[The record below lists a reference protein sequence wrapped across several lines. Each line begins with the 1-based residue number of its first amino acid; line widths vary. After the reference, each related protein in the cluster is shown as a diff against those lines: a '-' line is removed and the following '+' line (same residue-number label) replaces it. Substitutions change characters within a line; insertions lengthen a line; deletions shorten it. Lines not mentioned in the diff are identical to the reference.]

1 MMPLGERL
9 GLGEAHMWRQMVA
22 RRVKWPSDMEALWQ
36 PLVFDVATL
45 WAWRRGAIS
54 GATTAMGSSGRS
66 MSSRPSE
73 HRGEY
78 QGAEMVVVEDCG
90 G

>member
-1 MMPLGERL
+1 
-9 GLGEAHMWRQMVA
+9 
-22 RRVKWPSDMEALWQ
+22 
-36 PLVFDVATL
+36 VFDVATL

-54 GATTAMGSSGRS
+54 GATAAMGSSGWS

-78 QGAEMVVVEDCG
+78 HGAEMAVVEDCG